1 MWLQLEEVT
10 GATPDSIKTV
20 QLLRTGDFKYGGY
33 GAFQITPDTLRELK
47 SNYDNNIRRVKI
59 AVDYFHE
66 AFAEAAGW
74 IEGIELRAGDNELW
88 ITVDWTPEAVEKI
101 MAKEIRYLS
110 ADMDFNY
117 MDIESGQ
124 EYGCVLLGAG
134 LTNRPYIKDMKAILS
149 ELAIKDRKKEILLND
164 KKKETTMPTFDDI
177 MKCVNDLTDDQKA
190 QLADKLGTVK
200 ASEVEANTQAL
211 KLAEAAAN
219 AKSSEIKQ
227 LSEKVG
233 VLEKQ
238 LEETVKAGK
247 FAKLLSDG
255 KAVEAQRVAYMA
267 GDMEAFV
274 AGAVKVNLSEDGS
287 AAVAEGIKNADVAL
301 KKLNEIAAE
310 KEKSGSMTF
319 SEGFK
324 QAMKE
329 NPELAKAVA

>member
-1 MWLQLEEVT
+1 MWLQLEEVM
-10 GATPDSIKTV
+10 GAAPEAIKTV

-33 GAFQITPDTLRELK
+33 GAFQITPDMLRELK
-47 SNYDNNIRRVKI
+47 SNFDSNVRRVKI

-66 AFAEAAGW
+66 SFAEAAGW
-74 IEGIELRAGDNELW
+74 IEAIELRSGDNELW

-124 EYGCVLLGAG
+124 EHGCVLMGAG

-149 ELAIKDRKKEILLND
+149 ELAVGDRKKNILLND
-164 KKKETTMPTFDDI
+164 KKKETNMPTFDDI
-177 MKCVNDLTDDQKA
+177 MKCVAELSDDQKA

-200 ASEVEANTQAL
+200 ASEVEANAAAL

-219 AKSSEIKQ
+219 AKSSEVKQ
-227 LSEKVG
+227 LSDEVG
-233 VLEKQ
+233 ALKKQ
-238 LEETVKAGK
+238 LEESAKAGK

-255 KAVEAQRVAYMA
+255 KAVEAQRAAYMS

-274 AGAVKVNLSEDGS
+274 AGAVKLNLSEDGS
-287 AAVAEGIKNADVAL
+287 SAAEEGVKNADAAL

-319 SEGFK
+319 AEGFK

-329 NPELAKAVA
+329 NPELAKAAA